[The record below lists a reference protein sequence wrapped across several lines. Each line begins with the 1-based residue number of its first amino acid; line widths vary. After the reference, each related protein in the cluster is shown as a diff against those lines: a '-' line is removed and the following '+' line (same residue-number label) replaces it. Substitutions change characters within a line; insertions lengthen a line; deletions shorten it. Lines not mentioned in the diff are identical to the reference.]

1 MFCLKKLVIVTVVCF
16 LCFKTFDSLCLV
28 QIVQICYIKHSG
40 NIRLPNLKYQQRM
53 MNIAQA
59 GGKNIDVITRDIVI
73 DKG

>member
-1 MFCLKKLVIVTVVCF
+1 MPGANCANLL
-16 LCFKTFDSLCLV
+16 
-28 QIVQICYIKHSG
+28 HSG

>member
-1 MFCLKKLVIVTVVCF
+1 M
-16 LCFKTFDSLCLV
+16 FDSLCLV